1 MSYFGVAVDGVHSEI
16 SVAEGE
22 RLEVV
27 CTTNAKDDMEWI
39 HNSVDVER
47 LRLNDTR

>member
-1 MSYFGVAVDGVHSEI
+1 VAVNSEI
-16 SVAEGE
+16 SVTEGE
-22 RLEVV
+22 PINVV
-27 CTTNAKDDMEWI
+27 CTTNDNDDMEWI